1 MLGKIAVSNI
11 AWDGDED
18 AFFTVLSKAGAN
30 GVEVAPGKISPWER
44 MNASIMCDYRRK
56 CEGYGLSIPSFQAF
70 LFGKPHLQLLGNQSV
85 FDEFSLHLQFVA
97 QLASV
102 AGAKILVFGAPKNRL
117 LLGMDQAGATDLATE
132 RLSTLAKIAW
142 DNGVS
147 IGLEAVPACYAGEFI
162 VSYLESLEI
171 VSKVDHPGLV
181 FHFDTGCTFL
191 NEEDVSSAILESS
204 GEIRSFHVTQPELA
218 DFSSPALYHLGAADA
233 LRRTGYD
240 GWINIEMKPTLNAS
254 FSISNAVDYVSC
266 TYN

>member
-11 AWDGDED
+11 AWNADED
-18 AFFTVLSKAGAN
+18 IFFKVLSKAGAN

-44 MNASIMCDYRRK
+44 MSVSIMSEYRRK
-56 CEGYGLSIPSFQAF
+56 CEGHGLSIPSFQAF

-85 FDEFSLHLQFVA
+85 FDEFSLHMQFVA

-117 LLGMDQAGATDLATE
+117 LLGMDQAGATDLAIE

-162 VSYLESLEI
+162 VSYHESLEI
-171 VSKVDHPGLV
+171 TSKVDHPGLV

-191 NEEDVSSAILESS
+191 NEDDICSAIIESR
-204 GEIRSFHVTQPELA
+204 GKIRSFHVTQPELA
-218 DFSSPALYHLGAADA
+218 DFSTPALYHLDAADL

-240 GWINIEMKPTLNAS
+240 GWISIEMKPTLNAS
-254 FSISNAVDYVSC
+254 SSIENAINYVSS